1 MKISKGYLGEV
12 INIIMGQAPPGTE
25 CNKNGIGTPF
35 VKAGEF
41 GNERPIIREWTTKP
55 LRLAKRSDTLLCV
68 VGATSGKVNKGED
81 CAIGRSVAAL
91 RVKSDAL
98 DENYL
103 YRYISSWTERLRAKS
118 QGAAQTVINKEMIAS
133 LEIPLPPLSTQQQ
146 IARILDQAD
155 ALRKKTQ
162 QVIDLYD
169 QLAQSIFLD
178 MFGDPVRNPKGFS
191 KGVIRDLVSEVK
203 YGTSSKSD
211 SEGDYAYL
219 RMNNITYSGH
229 MNYKDLKYI
238 SLDQKELSKYSVK
251 KGDLLFN
258 RTNSKELVGKTAIY
272 NRNEVMVIAGYI
284 IRVRMNSKGNPY
296 YVWAYLNSRHGKL
309 VLKNMCK
316 NIVGMANINAQ
327 ELQDIKILLPPLTLQ
342 NQFAEKISLIEKQ
355 KELAKQ
361 SLQESENLFNALLQK
376 AFKGE
381 LVNSV

>member
-1 MKISKGYLGEV
+1 MQTQKLYPYVGANNILDYINDYIFDEKILCVAEDGGSWGFNEKCSFVLNEKCWV
-12 INIIMGQAPPGTE
+12 NNHAHVLTA
-25 CNKNGIGTPF
+25 KNGT
-35 VKAGEF
+35 
-41 GNERPIIREWTTKP
+41 
-55 LRLAKRSDTLLCV
+55 
-68 VGATSGKVNKGED
+68 
-81 CAIGRSVAAL
+81 
-91 RVKSDAL
+91 
-98 DENYL
+98 
-103 YRYISSWTERLRAKS
+103 
-118 QGAAQTVINKEMIAS
+118 S
-133 LEIPLPPLSTQQQ
+133 LEYLKYYLNRTNLNKYITGSTRGKLNKSSLNEIKIPLPPLSTQQQ

-229 MNYKDLKYI
+229 MNFTDLKYI
-238 SLDQKELSKYSVK
+238 CLDQKELSKYSVK

-258 RTNSKELVGKTAIY
+258 RTNSKELVGKTAVY
-272 NRNEVMVIAGYI
+272 NRDDMMVIAGYI
-284 IRVRMNSKGNPY
+284 IRVRMNESGNPH
-296 YVWAYLNSRHGKL
+296 YVWGYLNSRHGKL

-327 ELQDIKILLPPLTLQ
+327 ELQDIKILIPPITLQ

-361 SLQESENLFNALLQK
+361 SLQESENLFNSLLQK

>member
-1 MKISKGYLGEV
+1 MKVARLGDIVNNLDSLRIPLNEQERKKMQTQKLYPYV
-12 INIIMGQAPPGTE
+12 GANNILDYINDYIFDEKILCVAEDGGSWGFNEKCSFVLNEKCWVNNHAHVLTA
-25 CNKNGIGTPF
+25 KNGT
-35 VKAGEF
+35 
-41 GNERPIIREWTTKP
+41 
-55 LRLAKRSDTLLCV
+55 
-68 VGATSGKVNKGED
+68 
-81 CAIGRSVAAL
+81 
-91 RVKSDAL
+91 
-98 DENYL
+98 
-103 YRYISSWTERLRAKS
+103 
-118 QGAAQTVINKEMIAS
+118 S
-133 LEIPLPPLSTQQQ
+133 LEYLKYYLNRTNLNKYITGSTRGKLNKSSLNEIKIPLPPLSTQQQ

-229 MNYKDLKYI
+229 MNFTDLKYI
-238 SLDQKELSKYSVK
+238 CLDQKELSKYSVK

-258 RTNSKELVGKTAIY
+258 RTNSKELVGKTAVY
-272 NRNEVMVIAGYI
+272 NRDDMMVIAGYI
-284 IRVRMNSKGNPY
+284 IRVRMNESGNPH
-296 YVWAYLNSRHGKL
+296 YVWGYLNSRHGKL

-327 ELQDIKILLPPLTLQ
+327 ELQDIKILIPPITLQ

-361 SLQESENLFNALLQK
+361 SLQESENLFNSLLQK